1 MSDNINLN
9 SKINIKLNKDKRY
22 LLAMSGGLDSVVL
35 FDLLIEHKYYFE
47 VAHVNYML
55 REEDSVLDDRFVT
68 ELCLKHDI
76 ICHKKN
82 ADIEGYK
89 ESRNAST
96 QMAAREIR
104 YSWFDDLIIKRNLD
118 YILTAHHLNDSIE
131 TFFINLMRGTGI
143 QGLKGIN
150 SQGNLLRPF
159 LFVSKQCL
167 LNYAIKNKILWREDI
182 SNFSNEY
189 LRNKV
194 RNLIVP
200 KILEIDTNFLE
211 NFSKTF
217 SFISNDIM
225 IIESYIS
232 KLKKKLFKER
242 EEKDAFNIKIS
253 ELKKFSDNSNIIFY
267 LFAPYGFKYPNEIIK
282 LISANN
288 SAEITS
294 FSHRLIKDRN
304 FIILKKKKK

>member
-35 FDLLIEHKYYFE
+35 FDLLIEYGCYFE

-55 REEDSVLDDRFVT
+55 REEDSILDDQFVT

-82 ADIEGYK
+82 ADIDEYK

-104 YSWFDDLIIKRNLD
+104 YSWFDELILNRNLD

-143 QGLKGIN
+143 YGLKGIN
-150 SQGNLLRPF
+150 SQGNLIRPF
-159 LFVSKQCL
+159 LYTSKQCL
-167 LNYAIKNKILWREDI
+167 LNYAIKNDILWREDI

-200 KILEIDTNFLE
+200 KILEIDDNFLE

-217 SFISNDIM
+217 SFISNDII

-232 KLKKKLFKER
+232 NLKKKLFKD
-242 EEKDAFNIKIS
+242 EKDGFIIKIS
-253 ELKKFSDNSNIIFY
+253 KLEKFSDNSNILFY
-267 LFAPYGFKYPNEIIK
+267 LFAPYGFKNPNEITK
-282 LISANN
+282 LMYANN

-294 FSHRLIKDRN
+294 FSHRLIRDRK
-304 FIILKKKKK
+304 FLILKKKIN